1 VISIPDTPGL
11 GPRAREL
18 RRRRRLSLT
27 EVAERA
33 GLTKGFLSRFER
45 GQVSISV
52 ASLLRLCSA
61 LDLDVADLFDGS
73 SGRLVRAG
81 NRGRLEFGGTG
92 MTEYQLTPKD
102 ESRLL
107 VLLSEIEPGG
117 GSGHEPYAL
126 PVDIEFVHVL
136 KGLFTIDA
144 SGERVEMREGD
155 SFLFPGDTPHTFTN
169 PGDEV
174 TRVLW
179 VLAPALTSR
188 S

>member
-1 VISIPDTPGL
+1 MISIPDTPGL

-155 SFLFPGDTPHTFTN
+155 SFLFPGDTPHTFTH

-179 VLAPALTSR
+179 VLAPAPASR